1 MTLER
6 ARPPRSSRSPPDPPL
21 GGKAGKNP
29 ANGRVAVKRG
39 GLPRSVSSAMM
50 VVAVRAIAGGVL
62 AAETEIGS
70 VRVTDR
76 PLADMPVKLGHR
88 PDPPRSLELKHDRL
102 SLGACAWRRSQA
114 PWWRGGSSDSTGGPD
129 AGWRVPAGSPAG
141 KTQAMDLA
149 DDGVAGDTA
158 KLFGDLRGA
167 QSLKPQG
174 LQTLDARV
182 GPAGVG
188 HWDDPCCRA
197 PIERT
202 QHGPAFPLLTARA
215 RRPGLGIGYIS
226 PSALKLATSA
236 RPTTTWS
243 WTAMPRARPPSTI
256 RFVIS
261 MSAAEGV

>member
-1 MTLER
+1 
-6 ARPPRSSRSPPDPPL
+6 
-21 GGKAGKNP
+21 
-29 ANGRVAVKRG
+29 
-39 GLPRSVSSAMM
+39 MM
-50 VVAVRAIAGGVL
+50 VGAVRAIAGGVL

-114 PWWRGGSSDSTGGPD
+114 PWWRGGSADRTGPD
-129 AGWRVPAGSPAG
+129 AGWRVPTRNPTR

-174 LQTLDARV
+174 LQALDARV

-188 HWDDPCCRA
+188 HGNDPCCRA

-202 QHGPAFPLLTARA
+202 GHGPAFPLPTARA
-215 RRPGLGIGYIS
+215 RGPRLKIRYIS

-243 WTAMPRARPPSTI
+243 WTAMPRALPPSTI
-256 RFVIS
+256 RLVIS
-261 MSAAEGV
+261 TSAAEGV

>member
-6 ARPPRSSRSPPDPPL
+6 ARPPRSSRSPPGPPL
-21 GGKAGKNP
+21 GGKPGKNP

-50 VVAVRAIAGGVL
+50 VGAVRAIAGGEL
-62 AAETEIGS
+62 AAKTEIGS

-114 PWWRGGSSDSTGGPD
+114 AWRWGGSADSTGGPD
-129 AGWRVPAGSPAG
+129 PGRQVPARTPAG

-149 DDGVAGDTA
+149 DDGVTGDAA
-158 KLFGDLRGA
+158 KLFGDLGGA

-174 LQTLDARV
+174 LQTIDAGN
-182 GPAGVG
+182 GPANVG
-188 HWDDPCCRA
+188 HGDDPCCRA
-197 PIERT
+197 PIECN
-202 QHGPAFPLLTARA
+202 QHGPPIVSQFE
-215 RRPGLGIGYIS
+215 I
-226 PSALKLATSA
+226 
-236 RPTTTWS
+236 
-243 WTAMPRARPPSTI
+243 
-256 RFVIS
+256 
-261 MSAAEGV
+261 